1 LANEL
6 AWDKMELEFQNLY
19 SEQGRSS
26 IPVRKIAGLLLLKEM
41 FKESDESVVE
51 RWIENAYWQ
60 YFTGE
65 EFFQTQQLFDP
76 SEFMHFRKRLKEV
89 GLEFLLSQSVAL
101 HPKAKSEKEVQ
112 IDTTVQEKNITFST
126 DAKKQKMRA
135 D

>member
-1 LANEL
+1 
-6 AWDKMELEFQNLY
+6 MELEFQNLY

-76 SEFMHFRKRLKEV
+76 SEFMHFRKRLKE
-89 GLEFLLSQSVAL
+89 
-101 HPKAKSEKEVQ
+101 
-112 IDTTVQEKNITFST
+112 
-126 DAKKQKMRA
+126 
-135 D
+135 